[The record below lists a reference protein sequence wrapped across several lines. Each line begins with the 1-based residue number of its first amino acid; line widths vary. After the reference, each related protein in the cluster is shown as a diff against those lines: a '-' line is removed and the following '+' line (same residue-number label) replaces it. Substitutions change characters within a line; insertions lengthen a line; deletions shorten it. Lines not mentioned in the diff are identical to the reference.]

1 MQQCRPM
8 PIVRGLLDRV
18 VLVSAAV
25 AGGLIPGFIAQYRQR
40 LGGRL
45 DQAKLDLEPW
55 QKLADQFY
63 QGDIDK
69 LIQYHLASTDATFH
83 SEGAVIRALVA
94 TVHQLQSAVDA
105 LHGSLLSQAGYLG
118 LHADSGLARA
128 TLSDWV
134 PTFALSGEGL
144 VFALVFA
151 VLVWLV
157 FHALWWLLGYGG
169 RLLFGPR
176 HARSWERR
184 ARELDSGSL
193 EK

>member
-1 MQQCRPM
+1 M

-45 DQAKLDLEPW
+45 DQARLDLEPW

-63 QGDIDK
+63 HGDIEK
-69 LIQYHLASTDATFH
+69 LIQYHLSSTDPTFH

-94 TVHQLQSAVDA
+94 TVHQLQSTVDA
-105 LHGSLLSQAGYLG
+105 LHGSLASQAAYLA
-118 LHADSGLARA
+118 LHADLSVAHA
-128 TLSDWV
+128 TLADWV

-151 VLVWLV
+151 VLVWLI
-157 FHALWWLLGYGG
+157 FHVLWWLLGRTG
-169 RLLFGPR
+169 RILFGRR
-176 HARSWERR
+176 HPRSWQRR
-184 ARELDSGSL
+184 ARELDSGAFGP
-193 EK
+193 

>member
-1 MQQCRPM
+1 MRSV

-25 AGGLIPGFIAQYRQR
+25 AGGLVPGFIAQYRQR

-45 DQAKLDLEPW
+45 DQAKLDLAPW

-69 LIQYHLASTDATFH
+69 LIQYHVASTDPTFH
-83 SEGAVIRALVA
+83 SEGGIIRALVA
-94 TVHQLQSAVDA
+94 TVQQLQSAVDA
-105 LHGSLLSQAGYLG
+105 LHGSLASQASYLV

-128 TLSDWV
+128 TLADWV

-144 VFALVFA
+144 VFAAVFA

-157 FHALWWLLGYGG
+157 FHALWWSLANGG
-169 RLLFGPR
+169 RLLFGRR
-176 HARSWERR
+176 HRRSWERR

-193 EK
+193 QQ

>member
-1 MQQCRPM
+1 M

-25 AGGLIPGFIAQYRQR
+25 AGGLVPGFIAQYRQR

-45 DQAKLDLEPW
+45 DQARLDLEPW

-69 LIQYHLASTDATFH
+69 LIQYHLASTDPTFH
-83 SEGAVIRALVA
+83 SEGAIIRALVA

-105 LHGSLLSQAGYLG
+105 LHGSLASQAAYLT
-118 LHADSGLARA
+118 LHADPGIARA
-128 TLSDWV
+128 TLADWV

-144 VFALVFA
+144 LFALVFA
-151 VLVWLV
+151 VLFWLV
-157 FHALWWLLGYGG
+157 FLALWWLLGLSG
-169 RLLFGPR
+169 RRLFGQRP
-176 HARSWERR
+176 ARSWQRR
-184 ARELDSGSL
+184 ARELDSGSI
-193 EK
+193 EH